1 MTTKNAVFTIENVAT
16 LTEIP
21 NYWKKEDYL
30 ELVKRFD
37 VSVSDSI
44 SEEECIEY
52 LAMAV
57 SDVNP
62 TQAAQIL
69 LHYKLHE
76 SLTEHQI
83 AQISNDMLIDKIS
96 EEYPEISLHYDLY
109 SVNQLLYKLYNG
121 TFPNAKAIAIEI
133 TAEIE
138 NYTAIL
144 TKEELLKYLMEMVSD
159 RSIIKRLFAEK
170 LTHESTFEEADSIIW
185 KLEKNQDTYTVY
197 TSEYW
202 ISDEQIN
209 MHKIQTKYFL
219 R

>member
-1 MTTKNAVFTIENVAT
+1 MTTKKAVFTIEKVTT

-30 ELVKRFD
+30 ELLNRLD
-37 VSVSDSI
+37 VPVAQSI

-57 SDVNP
+57 SEINP
-62 TQAAQIL
+62 TEAAQIL
-69 LHYKLHE
+69 LHYKLSG

-96 EEYPEISLHYDLY
+96 EEYPEIGLHCDLY
-109 SVNQLLYKLYNG
+109 SINQLLYKLYNG
-121 TFPNAKAIAIEI
+121 TFPNAKAIEIEI

-138 NYTAIL
+138 DFTGVL

-159 RSIIKRLFAEK
+159 RSIIKRLYADK
-170 LTHESTFEEADSIIW
+170 LAHENTFEEAEAIIW
-185 KLEKNQDTYTVY
+185 KMENDQIKYTIY

-202 ISDEQIN
+202 ISDQEIN
-209 MHKIQTKYFL
+209 QDKIETTFYID
-219 R
+219 